1 MSEKLN
7 SRQRW
12 HHAIAVSLAMLGF
25 AAVAPQACA
34 QQIAQPADT
43 AAVASSDALTVVRD
57 PETGVLR
64 APTGAEVQ
72 AMQLSL
78 KAKTMMQVR
87 VAPAATQQKYH
98 ASGARGSRLTDE
110 FMSTAVVV
118 RNPDGSLERQC
129 LEPGHSALGVH
140 AHPQANQPVVE

>member
-12 HHAIAVSLAMLGF
+12 HHAIAVSLAMLGV
-25 AAVAPQACA
+25 AAAAPQAAA
-34 QQIAQPADT
+34 QQIGAPDT
-43 AAVASSDALTVVRD
+43 AAVASSDALTVIRD
-57 PETGVLR
+57 AETGKLR
-64 APTGAEVQ
+64 APTGAEMQ
-72 AMQLSL
+72 AMELSL
-78 KAKTMMQVR
+78 KAQRMMQVR

-110 FMSTAVVV
+110 FMSTAVAV

-129 LEPGHSALGVH
+129 LEPGHSAQGVH
-140 AHPQANQPVVE
+140 SHPQANQPVVE